1 VSSPS
6 PLSSRFQGRETEL
19 IRARTSE
26 RQTST
31 GTASTIV
38 PQDTA
43 VAVRDLVKTY
53 PGPDGRSLIAV
64 DGLSF
69 DVRHGEIFGLL
80 GPNGAGKTTTLEIV
94 EGLKE
99 PTSGRT
105 FVLGLDSQRERDR
118 VKERIGVQLQAQAYF
133 GLLTLEEILN
143 LFGSLYPQHAEAG
156 ELLELV
162 GLADKRA
169 ALVKHLSGGQ
179 ARRFSVA
186 ASLVNN
192 PDVVFLDEPTTGLDP
207 QARRSLWELVRSL
220 NREEGKTVILTTH
233 YLEEAET
240 LADRVAI
247 IDNGRIQALD
257 RPAQL
262 IRTLS
267 GGSRIRFASSGR
279 VDTDELE
286 GLPGV
291 VAVEDGR
298 EDLYTLRVSSGA
310 ATMPGLVR
318 WSEDRAIELRDLQ
331 VEPAS
336 LEDVFLSVTG
346 RTIRD

>member
-1 VSSPS
+1 
-6 PLSSRFQGRETEL
+6 
-19 IRARTSE
+19 
-26 RQTST
+26 
-31 GTASTIV
+31 
-38 PQDTA
+38 
-43 VAVRDLVKTY
+43 
-53 PGPDGRSLIAV
+53 LIAV

-80 GPNGAGKTTTLEIV
+80 GPNGAGKTTTLEII

-99 PTSGRT
+99 PSSGRT
-105 FVLGLDSQRERDR
+105 FVLGLDSQRDRDR
-118 VKERIGVQLQAQAYF
+118 VKERIGVQLQAQAFF
-133 GLLTLEEILN
+133 GLLTLEEILE
-143 LFGSLYPQHAEAG
+143 LFGSLHRKHAKAA

-162 GLADKRA
+162 GLANKRA
-169 ALVKHLSGGQ
+169 SLVKHLSGGQ

-220 NREEGKTVILTTH
+220 NREERKTVILTTH

-257 RPAQL
+257 APGRL

-267 GGSRIRFASSGR
+267 GGSRIRFASWGR
-279 VDTDELE
+279 VDTHELE
-286 GLPGV
+286 ALHGV
-291 VAVEDGR
+291 VALEDDRGAS
-298 EDLYTLRVSSGA
+298 YTLRVSSA
-310 ATMPGLVR
+310 SATMPDLVR
-318 WSEDRAIELRDLQ
+318 WSEDRAIELRDLE

-336 LEDVFLSVTG
+336 LEDVFLAVTG
-346 RTIRD
+346 RRIRD